1 LRAVR
6 ILFVAD
12 LHGADVILR
21 KSLHAVAE
29 YEASILILA
38 GDLSGKSFQ
47 AIVRRDDGTFSVQR
61 KGRVEAISVSEVV
74 QLERELADRGQYFS
88 RCTMDDVQR
97 LQNDSAALNEMFT
110 SRIID
115 RLERWKAILTSRLD
129 LRSVRVLITPGNDD
143 PPEVDAV
150 LSSFEPLGILSHLSE
165 PHELGSN
172 EIITLD
178 FTNPTPWNTFRE
190 APEMELAGK
199 IEDRVRKLRW
209 PEKAIFNFHCP
220 PFRTKLD
227 LAPNLDKNLRPVT
240 GPGAETQAH
249 VGSTAVREAIERVQP
264 LLSLHGHIHEAVGE
278 DSLGRTICL
287 NPGSE
292 YWTGTL
298 HAYIVD
304 IDEAGKLKN
313 YIRIEG

>member
-1 LRAVR
+1 MR

-29 YEASILILA
+29 YEASVLVLA
-38 GDLSGKSFQ
+38 GDLSGKSFH

-61 KGRVEAISVSEVV
+61 GGGVESISASEVG

-88 RCTMDDVQR
+88 YCTMDDVQR
-97 LQNDSAALNEMFT
+97 LKEDSAALNEMFT

-115 RLERWKAILTSRLD
+115 RLERWKTILTSRLD
-129 LRSVRVLITPGNDD
+129 LCSVRVLITPGNDD

-150 LSSFEPLGILSHLSE
+150 LSSFEPLGILTHLSE
-165 PHELGSN
+165 PHKLGSN

-190 APEMELAGK
+190 VPEMELAGK
-199 IEDRVRKLRW
+199 IKDKVRKLSK
-209 PEKAIFNFHCP
+209 PERAIFNFHCP

-240 GPGAETQAH
+240 GPAAEAQAH

-264 LLSLHGHIHEAVGE
+264 LLSLHGHIHEAAGE

-292 YWTGTL
+292 YWTGIL
-298 HAYIVD
+298 HAYVVD